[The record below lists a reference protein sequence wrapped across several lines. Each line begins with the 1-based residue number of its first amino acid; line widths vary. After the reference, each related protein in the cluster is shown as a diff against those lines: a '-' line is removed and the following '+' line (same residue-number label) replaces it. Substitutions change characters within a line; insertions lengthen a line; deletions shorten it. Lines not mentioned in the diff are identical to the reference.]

1 MADDIAEQDMPQDAS
16 GNLSMA
22 WPPPQAGMT
31 AMEDM
36 TIKVVPI
43 EIPYKEFNFRM

>member
-1 MADDIAEQDMPQDAS
+1 MADDIAEQDMPGDAS

-36 TIKVVPI
+36 AIKVASI
-43 EIPYKEFNFRM
+43 KNSI